1 MYKMQR
7 QREKNK
13 KCHLDEEEKM
23 ATLVL
28 IVGDSGT
35 GKTSSIRGFQS
46 GEVSVF
52 SAAKKPLPF
61 KNAGENKIYYE
72 TIAGYDD
79 LKSKLRMAK
88 NKSIVID
95 DAQYLMAFEY
105 FSSLNENGF
114 EKYTRMGNNF
124 FTILKIA
131 GQLKSDKIIYFM
143 MHIDRNDNGIE
154 KAKTLGKLIEDKL
167 TLEGLFTIVL
177 KTVVRDKGNGRQ
189 GYFFATVNSGS
200 DRVKTPMEMFDEP
213 LIPNNLKTVDRII
226 RNYYELP
233 ANEVFLDQESKA
245 GSETYVPNKS
255 VKGNGLQDAVPI
267 GLHREGA
274 VEAGSEND
282 VPNKNITGN
291 NPLQASPNGNLHDGA
306 VEKQQSK
313 GGNAPHVPVP
323 RASKGNGLQD
333 ASSKGDLQEGNVESG
348 SMEMQKDESD
358 ASSEGDDIF

>member
-1 MYKMQR
+1 
-7 QREKNK
+7 
-13 KCHLDEEEKM
+13 M

-35 GKTSSIRGFQS
+35 GKTSSIRGFKG

-52 SAAKKPLPF
+52 SAANKPLPF
-61 KNAGENKIYYE
+61 RNAGENKIYYE
-72 TIAGYDD
+72 SIAGYDD
-79 LKSKLRMAK
+79 LKSKLRMAR

-105 FSSLNENGF
+105 FSSLNETGF

-131 GQLKSDKIIYFM
+131 GQLKSDKIVYFM
-143 MHIDRNDNGIE
+143 MHVDRSDNGAE

-177 KTVVRDKGNGRQ
+177 KTVVRDRGNGKQ

-233 ANEVFLDQESKA
+233 ANELLDQQSNA
-245 GSETYVPNKS
+245 NNAPLVPNKDIIGTGS
-255 VKGNGLQDAVPI
+255 QDAVP
-267 GLHREGA
+267 
-274 VEAGSEND
+274 
-282 VPNKNITGN
+282 
-291 NPLQASPNGNLHDGA
+291 NGN
-306 VEKQQSK
+306 
-313 GGNAPHVPVP
+313 
-323 RASKGNGLQD
+323 LQD
-333 ASSKGDLQEGNVESG
+333 ASV
-348 SMEMQKDESD
+348 QKDNAND
-358 ASSEGDDIF
+358 ALNKNVSGNNLKEAGQRRGKKDVSGENGIVELGVEEIY

>member
-1 MYKMQR
+1 
-7 QREKNK
+7 
-13 KCHLDEEEKM
+13 M

-28 IVGDSGT
+28 IVGDSGS
-35 GKTSSIRGFQS
+35 GKTSSIRGFKG

-52 SAAKKPLPF
+52 SAAQKPLPF
-61 KNAGENKIYYE
+61 RNTGEGRIYYE
-72 TIAGYDD
+72 QISGYDD

-131 GQLKSDKIIYFM
+131 GQLKSDKIVYFM
-143 MHIDRNDNGIE
+143 MHVDRSDAGME

-177 KTVVRDKGNGRQ
+177 KTIVRDRGNGNQ
-189 GYFFATVNSGS
+189 GYFFATVNSGT
-200 DRVKTPMEMFDEP
+200 DRVKTPMGMFEEA

-233 ANEVFLDQESKA
+233 ANEAFLDQQSVVGNANK
-245 GSETYVPNKS
+245 VPNKS
-255 VKGNGLQDAVPI
+255 VTMHGSQDAF
-267 GLHREGA
+267 LDQQSK
-274 VEAGSEND
+274 VENANEATNRS
-282 VPNKNITGN
+282 VTGN
-291 NPLQASPNGNLHDGA
+291 NQG
-306 VEKQQSK
+306 QQSR
-313 GGNAPHVPVP
+313 GMNAPDVDYKAV
-323 RASKGNGLQD
+323 S
-333 ASSKGDLQEGNVESG
+333 GDVEENEFLV
-348 SMEMQKDESD
+348 M
-358 ASSEGDDIF
+358 

>member
-1 MYKMQR
+1 
-7 QREKNK
+7 
-13 KCHLDEEEKM
+13 M

-35 GKTSSIRGFQS
+35 GKTASIRGFEG

-52 SAAKKPLPF
+52 SAANKPLPF
-61 KNAGENKIYYE
+61 RNSGEKKIYYE
-72 TIAGYDD
+72 HVLGYDD
-79 LKSKLRMAK
+79 LKSKLRIAR

-143 MHIDRNDNGIE
+143 MHIDRGDNGAE

-177 KTVVRDKGNGRQ
+177 KTVVRDRGNGKQ
-189 GYFFATVNSGS
+189 GYFFATENSGS
-200 DRVKTPMEMFDEP
+200 DRVKTPMDMFDEA

-233 ANEVFLDQESKA
+233 ANEKLLNQESKGVNANDKTFA
-245 GSETYVPNKS
+245 GNELQEAVPAGNNLEDFDKS
-255 VKGNGLQDAVPI
+255 VEDKGEQLEDKTPSGK
-267 GLHREGA
+267 
-274 VEAGSEND
+274 AGKSKVTN
-282 VPNKNITGN
+282 
-291 NPLQASPNGNLHDGA
+291 
-306 VEKQQSK
+306 EKEK
-313 GGNAPHVPVP
+313 A
-323 RASKGNGLQD
+323 
-333 ASSKGDLQEGNVESG
+333 EE
-348 SMEMQKDESD
+348 
-358 ASSEGDDIF
+358 IF

>member
-233 ANEVFLDQESKA
+233 ANEAFLNQESVDVNA
-245 GSETYVPNKS
+245 
-255 VKGNGLQDAVPI
+255 
-267 GLHREGA
+267 
-274 VEAGSEND
+274 ND
-282 VPNKNITGN
+282 VPNKSITGKG
-291 NPLQASPNGNLHDGA
+291 LQDASPNGKHRDGS
-306 VEKQQSK
+306 VES
-313 GGNAPHVPVP
+313 GNAPHVPVP
-323 RASKGNGLQD
+323 RASTGNGLQD
-333 ASSKGDLQEGNVESG
+333 ASPNGNNRDATVEAEEADDESLSKASKVGKKATHKQPIGNLQEGNVESG

-358 ASSEGDDIF
+358 ASGEGDDIF

>member
-1 MYKMQR
+1 
-7 QREKNK
+7 
-13 KCHLDEEEKM
+13 M

-35 GKTSSIRGFQS
+35 GKTASIRGFEG

-52 SAAKKPLPF
+52 SAANKPLPF
-61 KNAGENKIYYE
+61 RNSGEKKIYYE
-72 TIAGYDD
+72 HVLGYDD
-79 LKSKLRMAK
+79 LKSKLRIAR

-143 MHIDRNDNGIE
+143 MHIDRGDNGAE

-177 KTVVRDKGNGRQ
+177 KTVVRDRGNGKQ
-189 GYFFATVNSGS
+189 GYFFATENSGS
-200 DRVKTPMEMFDEP
+200 DRVKTPMDMFDEA

-233 ANEVFLDQESKA
+233 ANEIVGQK
-245 GSETYVPNKS
+245 SEVTDANSASNKS
-255 VKGNGLQDAVPI
+255 AATEGVSNGMIKKDN
-267 GLHREGA
+267 E
-274 VEAGSEND
+274 D
-282 VPNKNITGN
+282 Y
-291 NPLQASPNGNLHDGA
+291 
-306 VEKQQSK
+306 K
-313 GGNAPHVPVP
+313 GGGKDVSDVADKNE
-323 RASKGNGLQD
+323 KGI
-333 ASSKGDLQEGNVESG
+333 EG
-348 SMEMQKDESD
+348 
-358 ASSEGDDIF
+358 